1 MNQMVAPLS
10 GGLVSDDGAGLLNR
24 VILAIYHSVQE
35 QEPWRVCLELLV
47 EYFKV
52 TNATF
57 VLRPSTV
64 LDLGYLVCVPSNAST
79 ELEYRSVWYKL
90 DPFLELPPEQVLLV
104 ADVMGEDEWLVCQFN
119 HDFLRHLMVSDSR
132 RIMGVNITTR
142 AGTVSRLRLH
152 RTQDLPPFTSEEKG
166 RLAVLVPHIKQA
178 MTLAAQVNRNESER
192 EIYEEGLDRLNIG
205 VIVLDEQ
212 YQLLRANPVACNMLN
227 GGDGVRLA
235 ERQLEGCTPA
245 DTRELRRLLAS
256 AHEYPGTVT
265 AMSLS
270 RPPGRR
276 KLAAVVRS
284 IPLVEE
290 SEARAQPA
298 YAIFL
303 RDPDALAIAA
313 QDIARQLF
321 DFTPAEANL
330 AIELVNGLSVD
341 EAAEKLGIRRNTVR
355 AHLRAI
361 FSKAGVTRQ
370 SELVRILLNGVL
382 GLSHAEK

>member
-1 MNQMVAPLS
+1 MNQLVAPPLD
-10 GGLVSDDGAGLLNR
+10 GPVFDDTADLLHR
-24 VILAIYHSVQE
+24 VVWAIYHSVQE
-35 QEPWRVCLELLV
+35 PEPWRGCLELLV
-47 EYFKV
+47 EYFQV

-57 VLRPSTV
+57 VLRPSTAR
-64 LDLGYLVCVPSNAST
+64 DLGYLVCLPSHAKT
-79 ELEYRSVWYKL
+79 ELEYRAVWYKL
-90 DPFLELPPEQVLLV
+90 DPFLELPPERVLTV
-104 ADVMGEDEWLVCQFN
+104 AEVMSEEQWLSCKFN
-119 HDFLRHLMVSDSR
+119 HDFLRHLMVSDAR
-132 RIMGVNITTR
+132 HIMGVNIITR

-152 RTQDLPPFTSEEKG
+152 RTMDLPPFTNEDKR
-166 RLAVLVPHIKQA
+166 RLAQLVPHIKQA

-205 VIVLDEQ
+205 VIVLDET
-212 YQLLRANPVACNMLN
+212 YQLLRANPVACHMLN
-227 GGDGVRLA
+227 GGDGVRLV

-245 DTRELRRLLAS
+245 DTRELRRLLGS

-270 RPPGRR
+270 RPQGRR

-284 IPLVEE
+284 IPLLEE

-298 YAIFL
+298 YAVFL
-303 RDPDALAIAA
+303 RDPDALACAA
-313 QDIARQLF
+313 QDIARQMF

-330 AIELVNGLSVD
+330 AIELVNGLSLD
-341 EAAEKLGIRRNTVR
+341 EAAEKLCIRRNTVR

-361 FSKAGVTRQ
+361 FSKVGVTRQ

-382 GLSHAEK
+382 GLSYAEK

>member
-1 MNQMVAPLS
+1 MNQLLAPPLCTV
-10 GGLVSDDGAGLLNR
+10 VSDDGAGLLNR

-35 QEPWRVCLELLV
+35 PEPWRDSLELLV

-57 VLRPSTV
+57 VLRPSTA
-64 LDLGYLVCVPSNAST
+64 LDLGYLVCVPINAKS

-90 DPFLELPPEQVLLV
+90 DPFLELPTEQVLLV
-104 ADVMGEDEWLVCQFN
+104 ADMMGEDEWLGCEFN

-152 RTQDLPPFTSEEKG
+152 RTLDLPPFTGEEKD

-205 VIVLDEQ
+205 VIVLDERR
-212 YQLLRANPVACNMLN
+212 QLLRANPVACHMLN
-227 GGDGVRLA
+227 GNDGVRLV
-235 ERQLEGCTPA
+235 ERQLEGYTPA
-245 DTRELRRLLAS
+245 DTRDLGRLLDS

-270 RPPGRR
+270 RPLGRR

-298 YAIFL
+298 YAVFL
-303 RDPDALAIAA
+303 RDPDALTIAA

-330 AIELVNGLSVD
+330 AIELVNGLSLD
-341 EAAEKLGIRRNTVR
+341 DAGEKLGIRRNTVR

-382 GLSHAEK
+382 GLSYPEK

>member
-1 MNQMVAPLS
+1 MNQLLALPV
-10 GGLVSDDGAGLLNR
+10 GGVVSDGGADLLNR

-35 QEPWRVCLELLV
+35 REPWRGCLELLV
-47 EYFKV
+47 EYFQV

-57 VLRPSTV
+57 VLRPSTA
-64 LDLGYLVCVPSNAST
+64 LDLGYLVCMPSHAKT
-79 ELEYRSVWYKL
+79 ELEYRSTWYKL
-90 DPFLELPPEQVLLV
+90 DPFLELPPEQVLTI
-104 ADVMGEDEWLVCQFN
+104 ADVMGEDQWLACEFN
-119 HDFLRHLMVSDSR
+119 RDFLRPLMASHSGGV
-132 RIMGVNITTR
+132 MGVNITTR

-152 RTQDLPPFTSEEKG
+152 RTRDLPPFTGEEKA

-205 VIVLDEQ
+205 VIVLDERR
-212 YQLLRANPVACNMLN
+212 QLLRANPVACHMLN
-227 GGDGVRLA
+227 GGDGVRLV

-245 DTRELRRLLAS
+245 DTRDLRRLLDS

-270 RPPGRR
+270 RPQGRR

-284 IPLVEE
+284 IPLLEE

-298 YAIFL
+298 YAVFL

-330 AIELVNGLSVD
+330 AIELVNGLSLD

-382 GLSHAEK
+382 GLSYAEK